1 MRVLLTI
8 NVLALVVLAAA
19 AAIVSE
25 GTPLEDITG
34 WSLVRADR
42 LAELEALE
50 AAHLAGQGGERD
62 VALPAPR
69 PHEAGD
75 EGAEKRLPQKLVIA
89 TEGAFPP
96 FNFTGEDGAPKG
108 MEIELV
114 RALCGQLALECTF
127 VTAPWGALLPGLRDG
142 KYDLIAASLRI
153 PHEAEEGVFYSA
165 PYYATPGRFAARS
178 SALPE
183 AERETGTLPP
193 LRDKKVLVEEGS
205 LHEAFLK
212 ARFPL
217 AKAEGAPSF
226 AAAWA
231 ALTRGQADYIFAD
244 ARALESRLSES
255 ACCEPMGPLYSNP
268 DYFGAGIGFAMPARH
283 RALAAKIDESL
294 QKMRASGALEALAR
308 AHNAPVFF

>member
-8 NVLALVVLAAA
+8 NILALVVVAAA

-25 GTPLEDITG
+25 GKPLKDITG
-34 WSLVRADR
+34 WSLVRAER

-50 AAHLAGQGGERD
+50 AAHLAGQGSEKD
-62 VALPAPR
+62 AALPAPR
-69 PHEAGD
+69 PHDAGSG
-75 EGAEKRLPQKLVIA
+75 GAETALTKKLTIA

-114 RALCGQLALECTF
+114 RALCGQLALDCTF
-127 VTAPWGALLPGLRDG
+127 VTAPWGELLPGLRAG

-153 PHEAEEGVFYSA
+153 PHEAEKGVIYSA
-165 PYYATPGRFAARS
+165 PYYATPGRFAARR

-183 AERETGTLPP
+183 AEREAGTLPP

-217 AKAEGAPSF
+217 ARAEGVPSF
-226 AAAWA
+226 AQAWA
-231 ALTRGQADYIFAD
+231 ALTRGEADYIFAD
-244 ARALESRLSES
+244 ARALEGQLSKA
-255 ACCEPMGPLYSNP
+255 ACCEPMGPLYSNK

-283 RALAAKIDESL
+283 RALAVKIDEHL